1 MKHSAR
7 QTQTAPER
15 SRRAILTFSGAL
27 THENRAEMERSIS
40 DEIRQLR
47 SEVILDL
54 NHVPFMDSA
63 VIELLVDLSQ
73 QMESQGGKLKII
85 RLQEICRDILLVTR
99 TIQTLQ
105 VYKDLHAAIT
115 NTR

>member
-1 MKHSAR
+1 MKHSTP
-7 QTQTAPER
+7 QQQTAPER

-27 THENRAEMERSIS
+27 TYENCAEMTRSIS
-40 DEIRQLR
+40 DEIRQNR

-63 VIELLVDLSQ
+63 VIELLIDVSQ

-99 TIQTLQ
+99 TTQILH

>member
-1 MKHSAR
+1 MTNSAL
-7 QTQTAPER
+7 QAHTVPER

-27 THENRAEMERSIS
+27 THENRAEVERSIS
-40 DEIRQLR
+40 DEIRQSR

-63 VIELLVDLSQ
+63 IIELLIDVSQ
-73 QMESQGGKLKII
+73 QMASRGGKLKLI

-99 TIQTLQ
+99 TTGTLH

>member
-1 MKHSAR
+1 MIHSVS
-7 QTQTAPER
+7 QSQKVPER
-15 SRRAILTFSGAL
+15 GRRAILTFNGTL
-27 THENRAEMERSIS
+27 THENCAEMERSIS
-40 DEIRQLR
+40 DEIRQMR

-63 VIELLVDLSQ
+63 VIELLVDLSE
-73 QMESQGGKLKII
+73 QMQSRGTKLKII
-85 RLQEICRDILLVTR
+85 RLQKICRDILLATR
-99 TIQTLQ
+99 TMQTLQ

>member
-1 MKHSAR
+1 MIHSAS
-7 QTQTAPER
+7 QVQTAPER
-15 SRRAILTFSGAL
+15 GKRAILTFSGAL
-27 THENRAEMERSIS
+27 THENCAEMERSIS
-40 DEIRQLR
+40 DEIRQMR

-63 VIELLVDLSQ
+63 VIELLVDLSE
-73 QMESQGGKLKII
+73 QMQSRGAMLKII
-85 RLQEICRDILLVTR
+85 RLQKICRDILLVTR